1 MDYVIP
7 GNDDAL
13 RAIRLFASK
22 IADSVVEGTRLVNDK
37 QVADMAA
44 GQAAADAAA
53 AEAPVDDAAAAGS
66 GDDVN
71 MEEVLGKGV
80 RKAPES
86 ETTPEPQ
93 VETR

>member
-1 MDYVIP
+1 
-7 GNDDAL
+7 
-13 RAIRLFASK
+13 
-22 IADSVVEGTRLVNDK
+22 
-37 QVADMAA
+37 MAA

-53 AEAPVDDAAAAGS
+53 AEAPVADAAAAGV